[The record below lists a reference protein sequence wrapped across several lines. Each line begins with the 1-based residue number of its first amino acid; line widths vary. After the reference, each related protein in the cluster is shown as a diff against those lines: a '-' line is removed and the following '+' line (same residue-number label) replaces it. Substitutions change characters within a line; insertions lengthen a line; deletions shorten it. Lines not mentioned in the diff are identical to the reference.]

1 MPSIIYKFAGPT
13 STLTVS
19 TTPVS
24 TTIAPTQGGG
34 EQANFAAFL
43 NTGTT
48 LAAVSVAP
56 SSGGTITAVFPTT
69 IAPALGFVLPAQ
81 MQQPML
87 VAVPA
92 NNFFVSAI
100 TNSSVAPVIFITPA
114 VAQS

>member
-24 TTIAPTQGGG
+24 ATVATTQGGG

-43 NTGTT
+43 NTGST
-48 LAAVSVAP
+48 LAAVAIAP

-69 IAPALGFVLPAQ
+69 VASAPGFVLPAL
-81 MQQPML
+81 MNQPML

-92 NNFFVSAI
+92 NSFFVSAI

>member
-1 MPSIIYKFAGPT
+1 MPSIVYKFAGPT
-13 STLTVS
+13 ATLTVS

-24 TTIAPTQGGG
+24 TTVSATQGGG

-48 LAAVSVAP
+48 LAAVAIAP
-56 SSGGTITAVFPTT
+56 SSSGTITAVFPTT
-69 IAPALGFVLPAQ
+69 LAPNANFVLPPL

-92 NNFFVSAI
+92 NSFFVSAI

>member
-13 STLTVS
+13 TTLTVS
-19 TTPVS
+19 TSPVS
-24 TTIAPTQGGG
+24 ANVAATQGGG

-43 NTGTT
+43 NIGTT
-48 LAAVSVAP
+48 PAAVAVVP
-56 SSGGTITAVFPTT
+56 GGGSITAVFPTT
-69 IAPALGFVLPAQ
+69 LASSPTFILPPL

-92 NNFFVSAI
+92 NGFFASAI
-100 TNSSVAPVIFITPA
+100 TNSSVPPTVFITPA